1 MMTDI
6 TAAEQSQWRNLE
18 QSSGKSQA
26 EWLQLANSKDFA
38 KHSELVSWL
47 KTEFG
52 IGHGNANLIAH
63 RAKHA
68 VAGGEP
74 AAEDLLVAQYS
85 GSKAALKPLYDELI
99 RYIRSLGEDI
109 ELSPKKAYVSLRR
122 NKQFALVQ
130 PSTATR
136 LDLGLNLKGVEPD
149 GKLEASG
156 SFNAMCSHRIR
167 LSTAADLD
175 DIVKHWLAEAY
186 NRG

>member
-1 MMTDI
+1 MTDI
-6 TAAEQSQWRNLE
+6 TNAEQSQWRNLE

-26 EWLQLANSKDFA
+26 QWLELANSKGFA
-38 KHSELVSWL
+38 KHSELVNWL
-47 KTEFG
+47 KSEFA

-63 RAKHA
+63 RAKQA
-68 VAGGEP
+68 AAGGES
-74 AAEDLLVAQYS
+74 AEEDLLAAQYS
-85 GSKAALKPLYDELI
+85 GAKAALRPLYDELI
-99 RYIRSLGEDI
+99 SYVQSLGSDI

-122 NKQFALVQ
+122 NKQFALLQ

-136 LDLGLNLKGVEPD
+136 LDLGLNLKGVEPT

-167 LSTAADLD
+167 LSSAADID
-175 DIVKHWLAEAY
+175 DSVKHYLAEAY

>member
-1 MMTDI
+1 MSDV

-26 EWLQLANSKDFA
+26 QWLELAGKQNFA
-38 KHSELVSWL
+38 KHSELVNWL
-47 KTEFG
+47 KSEFG

-63 RAKHA
+63 RAKQA
-68 VAGGEP
+68 AAGGEP
-74 AAEDLLVAQYS
+74 AAEDLLAAQY
-85 GSKAALKPLYDELI
+85 GGAKAALKPLYDQLI
-99 RYIRSLGEDI
+99 SYVQSLGPDI

-122 NKQFALVQ
+122 NKQFALLQ

-136 LDLGLNLKGVEPD
+136 LDLGLNLKDVEPA

-167 LSTAADLD
+167 LSTAADID
-175 DIVKHWLAEAY
+175 DSVKHWLAEAY

>member
-1 MMTDI
+1 MTEI

-18 QSSGKSQA
+18 QSSGKNQA
-26 EWLQLANSKDFA
+26 QWLELANSKGFA

-47 KTEFG
+47 KSEFG

-63 RAKHA
+63 RAKQA
-68 VAGGEP
+68 AAGGEP
-74 AAEDLLVAQYS
+74 VAEDLLAAQYS
-85 GSKAALKPLYDELI
+85 GAKAALKPLYDELI
-99 RYIRSLGEDI
+99 SYIQSLGNDV

-122 NKQFALVQ
+122 NKQFALLQ
-130 PSTATR
+130 PSTASR
-136 LDLGLNLKGVEPD
+136 LDLGLNLKGVEPT

-167 LSTAADLD
+167 LSSAVDID
-175 DIVKHWLAEAY
+175 DSVKHWLAEAY

>member
-1 MMTDI
+1 MTDI

-18 QSSGKSQA
+18 QTSGKSQA
-26 EWLQLANSKDFA
+26 QWLELAAKQNFS
-38 KHSELVSWL
+38 KHSELVNWL
-47 KTEFG
+47 KSEFG
-52 IGHGNANLIAH
+52 LGHGNANLIAH
-63 RAKHA
+63 RAKQA

-74 AAEDLLVAQYS
+74 AAEDLLAAQYS
-85 GSKAALKPLYDELI
+85 GAKAGLKPLYDELI
-99 RYIRSLGEDI
+99 SFVQSLGDDV

-122 NKQFALVQ
+122 NKQFALLQ

-136 LDLGLNLKGVEPD
+136 LDLGLNLKGIEPT

-167 LSTAADLD
+167 LSSAADID
-175 DIVKHWLAEAY
+175 DSVKHYLAEAY